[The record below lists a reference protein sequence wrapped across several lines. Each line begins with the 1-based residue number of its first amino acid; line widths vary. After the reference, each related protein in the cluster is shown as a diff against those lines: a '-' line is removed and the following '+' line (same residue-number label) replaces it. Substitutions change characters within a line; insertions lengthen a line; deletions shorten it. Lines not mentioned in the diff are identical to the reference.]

1 MRIKVK
7 RMIALPLIV
16 ILMFTSSLYTYPR
29 QAEAKESNIYQGE
42 GFEVTFCLDSVY
54 DGGYHARLELT
65 NKTSH
70 TIEDWTLVFSFYEN
84 ISGAWNGTLS
94 KLDDGTYQIQ
104 NAGWNQ
110 DILAGETVTFG
121 FSGSSMQTPKAP
133 SDYKLVGAQCTA
145 DPNEYDVTC
154 DLVEQW
160 SSGYI
165 VKVNIANLTAFT
177 MKDWMLE
184 FTSQNA
190 LESVWGASISTHS
203 DRTYQVRNDNNNQNI
218 FAYSTVSFNCMVT
231 SSTYIEPCNFKL
243 FYQSLDSTLLE
254 SLAPTT
260 SSGIEKPIISVEP
273 TVTVELPTVS
283 PTESVLPTESEIPVI
298 SESPIPSEHPSETK
312 EPEEEMDMTDTDG
325 DGLIDVLE
333 EFIGTDPLMK
343 DTDGD
348 FLTDYEEAYLVGTNP
363 ILIDSNG
370 NGIMDANDDME
381 LDGLANKDELDIG
394 TSATNRDTDYD
405 GLNDGEEVKQY
416 GTDPLNE
423 DTDGDTITDGDE
435 ILLGLNPLL
444 ADSDGDGIADNKEKI
459 EQTFSAAIE
468 DEEKLEVTKVEVAF
482 AGTGNIQNTTEI
494 ASVYGEDVYSS
505 ELVGLVGAPI
515 EIETESEFDKATIT
529 FSYEESK
536 LGEVKEE
543 DLAIMWYD
551 EENYDYVMMDSIVDK
566 ENHTVSCDTTHFSV
580 YTLIDKK
587 AWKAFWSE
595 PIPYH
600 YLNYMDI
607 AVVCENTSE
616 MFDLADVTT
625 MIGTNVASNITML
638 DHICEIEYGED
649 ACVEFEFGRES
660 EFSRDEINED
670 FYDALVYRARKN
682 GKYAVDKGYN
692 VSKGIELAIDELNR
706 LNSGNEK
713 AILLLCSGEE
723 LDDIEE
729 VVRLAKQYDISITTV
744 DFDNEKRYSSVLKN
758 AAEET
763 GGKYLDI
770 SAYNF
775 DIYEDLCEIAT
786 NAVES
791 FRRNRMKDA
800 DGDGIFDIYELYG
813 IKASNGT
820 IIKTDY
826 KKADTDGD
834 GLTDSEEMN
843 VEENAESGEVV
854 AYPCSYPTAKDSD
867 SDGLSDSEDPY
878 PKTSKGDNFTIVDS
892 FSHFPDVK
900 TVRDK
905 IVKDVRDYNNQEG
918 IYKNVSVSKEEEKE
932 LKGIRFDAKI
942 QYTIACAGKL
952 QSGNLLRHY
961 INGNGELYNI
971 PISGMIT
978 TSKNVQDHF
987 VNNVYRM
994 LKACKR
1000 SVKSGYTQRIVTAY
1014 SPKTGENFPFSN
1026 ITSSVKTVL
1035 TEFDLFAGIND
1046 AEAGII
1052 CECTKVGGRYK
1063 VELRYYLLDYYD
1075 FDRRI
1080 SDEIGGVS
1088 PSQLYRLNQVGMARN
1103 FEVRGCETYRFIFND
1118 QQDLKSVI
1126 KKHL

>member
-29 QAEAKESNIYQGE
+29 QAEAKESSIYQGE

-54 DGGYHARLELT
+54 DGGYNARLELT

-84 ISGAWNGTLS
+84 ISGAWNGILS

-121 FSGSSMQTPKAP
+121 FSGSSMQTPNAP
-133 SDYKLVGAQCTA
+133 TDYKLVGAQCTA
-145 DPNEYDVTC
+145 APNEYDVTC

-218 FAYSTVSFNCMVT
+218 SAYSTVSFNCMVT
-231 SSTYIEPCNFKL
+231 SSTYIEPSNFKL

-312 EPEEEMDMTDTDG
+312 EPEEEMDMTDTDS

-333 EFIGTDPLMK
+333 EFMGTDPLMK

-459 EQTFSAAIE
+459 EQTFSVAIE
-468 DEEKLEVTKVEVAF
+468 DEEKLEVAKVEVTF

-494 ASVYGEDVYSS
+494 VSVYGEDVYSS

-515 EIETESEFDKATIT
+515 EIETESEFDKAMIT
-529 FSYEESK
+529 FSYDESK

-543 DLAIMWYD
+543 NLAIMWYD
-551 EENYDYVMMDSIVDK
+551 EENHDYVMMDSIVDK

-587 AWKAFWSE
+587 AWKTFWSE
-595 PIPYH
+595 PIPYC
-600 YLNYMDI
+600 YSNYMDI

-625 MIGTNVASNITML
+625 MIGTNVASNITMF

-660 EFSRDEINED
+660 EFSLDEVNED
-670 FYDALVYRARKN
+670 FYDALVCRARKN
-682 GKYAVDKGYN
+682 GKYAVGKGYN
-692 VSKGIELAIDELNR
+692 ASKGIELAIEELNR

-723 LDDIEE
+723 LDDTSE

-744 DFDNEKRYSSVLKN
+744 DFDNEKRYSSALKN
-758 AAEET
+758 AASET

-843 VEENAESGEVV
+843 VKENAETGEVV
-854 AYPCSYPTAKDSD
+854 AYPCSNPRYKDTD
-867 SDGLSDSEDPY
+867 GDGLNDKDDAKPKKAFDSNFILVDGLDYFPYNAKKNMEWNSYEINYISNNEDFTNPLT
-878 PKTSKGDNFTIVDS
+878 KREVSISELNNISKKAKNTSKTFGLLLGGKLLQRFLDKTGGTYEFNCRNLLTNSHNASVNYNKNVNQLIDVCKETVKKNKTIYFATSPDIEFAGTTSTNSAIDFVRDVGTFIS
-892 FSHFPDVK
+892 LNASICGMTCKCTNKGTCYTMELKYYILDFYDWNYKNDVK
-900 TVRDK
+900 
-905 IVKDVRDYNNQEG
+905 IG
-918 IYKNVSVSKEEEKE
+918 LGSSAVSS
-932 LKGIRFDAKI
+932 L
-942 QYTIACAGKL
+942 
-952 QSGNLLRHY
+952 
-961 INGNGELYNI
+961 ELYMLQNAKMAK
-971 PISGMIT
+971 S
-978 TSKNVQDHF
+978 
-987 VNNVYRM
+987 YR
-994 LKACKR
+994 
-1000 SVKSGYTQRIVTAY
+1000 VVGTATY
-1014 SPKTGENFPFSN
+1014 Y
-1026 ITSSVKTVL
+1026 I
-1035 TEFDLFAGIND
+1035 EF
-1046 AEAGII
+1046 
-1052 CECTKVGGRYK
+1052 
-1063 VELRYYLLDYYD
+1063 
-1075 FDRRI
+1075 
-1080 SDEIGGVS
+1080 
-1088 PSQLYRLNQVGMARN
+1088 
-1103 FEVRGCETYRFIFND
+1103 
-1118 QQDLKSVI
+1118 
-1126 KKHL
+1126 